1 MTAESRTSIV
11 VHDTPEAVG
20 RRQRLGVLLL
30 IVGDGTFLLSLVFS
44 YLYLRALNTEGGWI
58 PARDGHAVPIG
69 LGWLIAA
76 VMVVSLALYKWAET
90 GADKPGRLRLG
101 VLLAVLLVL
110 VDLVLQSYQ
119 LGTAGIRVADGSY
132 ASAWMALAGYHA
144 FHLVLTLFVG
154 VAIWNRARIG
164 RYATDHWQVRLVGYW
179 WAWVAAAAII
189 TAATTSLTTI
199 PHAVP

>member
-1 MTAESRTSIV
+1 MTAETHASIV
-11 VHDTPEAVG
+11 VHGSPEETG
-20 RRQRLGVLLL
+20 RTQRLGVLLL
-30 IVGDGTFLLSLVFS
+30 IVGDAAFVLSLVFT

-58 PARDGHAVPIG
+58 SPNGRTVTIG

-76 VMVVSLALYKWAET
+76 VMVVSLALYRWAET
-90 GADKPGRLRLG
+90 GAGRARRLTLG

-110 VDLVLQSYQ
+110 VDLALQAYQ
-119 LGTAGIRVADGSY
+119 LATAGIRVADGSY
-132 ASAWMALAGYHA
+132 ASAWWALAGYHA
-144 FHLVLTLFVG
+144 FHLVLTLFIG

-179 WAWVAAAAII
+179 WAWVTVAAII

-199 PHAVP
+199 PHVVP

>member
-1 MTAESRTSIV
+1 MTAETHSSIV
-11 VHDTPEAVG
+11 VHGSPEELG
-20 RRQRLGVLLL
+20 RTQRLGVLLL
-30 IVGDGTFLLSLVFS
+30 IVGDAAFVLSLVFT

-58 PARDGHAVPIG
+58 PPKGQTVPSG

-76 VMVVSLALYKWAET
+76 VMVVSLALYRWAET
-90 GADKPGRLRLG
+90 GAARPRRLTLG

-110 VDLVLQSYQ
+110 VGLVLQAYQ

-132 ASAWMALAGYHA
+132 ASAWWALAGYHA
-144 FHLVLTLFVG
+144 FHLVLTLFIG

-164 RYATDHWQVRLVGYW
+164 RYATNYWQVRLVGYW
-179 WAWVAAAAII
+179 WVWVTAAAII
-189 TAATTSLTTI
+189 TAATTSLATI